1 MNDSRHIDIYDN
13 SEVQPPSYLNVK
25 DAPDDSA
32 DHLSE
37 AEDSKKYRSSNADT
51 IIENCAYSSDSNAI
65 CTKPK
70 IIDQEYRRKKESKNA
85 RDKNKCT
92 SGGEGFGYNLTR
104 SKSVCDLSAVNNAQ
118 LLSTENPFTVEHKKI
133 LEKSSV
139 TNMSLASLST
149 TYSGISSSHYGA
161 AGNKTNN
168 YSVNTEK
175 RSANQ
180 QKVSRIVRNRTILGS
195 FPLFYKLSQSLS
207 SLNSGG
213 GVSAESAI
221 TSKPILPNHEKY
233 SKIRKELGDIS
244 SLSYPIST
252 TTTPIPQGGTLGV
265 GLTSYHPQII
275 TEYDGGCFYVEDTT
289 TKDR

>member
-25 DAPDDSA
+25 DAPDDSE

-37 AEDSKKYRSSNADT
+37 AEDSKYRSNNVRNNM
-51 IIENCAYSSDSNAI
+51 ENYAYLSDSNAM
-65 CTKPK
+65 CKKPK
-70 IIDQEYRRKKESKNA
+70 ILDQEYRTKKDGKNA

-92 SGGEGFGYNLTR
+92 AGGEGFGYNLTR

-118 LLSTENPFTVEHKKI
+118 LLSTENPFTVQHKKI

-149 TYSGISSSHYGA
+149 TYSGVSSSHYGA

-168 YSVNTEK
+168 TSVNTEK
-175 RSANQ
+175 RSVNQ

-265 GLTSYHPQII
+265 GLTSFHPQII

-289 TKDR
+289 RKDR